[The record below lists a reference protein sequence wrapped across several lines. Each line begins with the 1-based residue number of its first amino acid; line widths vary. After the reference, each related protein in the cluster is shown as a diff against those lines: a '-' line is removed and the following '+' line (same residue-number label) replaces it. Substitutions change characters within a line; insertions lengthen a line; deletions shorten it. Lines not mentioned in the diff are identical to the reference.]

1 MIRMVNKMAE
11 NTKKRIFATRLTLI
25 MLAVSTVVSFIAW
38 LIFQFGIG
46 SEKLGF
52 PAILT
57 LLIGFF
63 FTYSISFIV
72 DVIMKKSVAS
82 TFLAFICFYFGL
94 MFLLIALKVK
104 AFVILIL
111 GGVFAI
117 LALLTPLIFK
127 TNFFVLKFD
136 NAEEVERK
144 TYEERKA
151 EKEEAE
157 KNQAEEEM
165 PTLKTFKD

>member
-1 MIRMVNKMAE
+1 
-11 NTKKRIFATRLTLI
+11 
-25 MLAVSTVVSFIAW
+25 
-38 LIFQFGIG
+38 
-46 SEKLGF
+46 
-52 PAILT
+52 
-57 LLIGFF
+57 
-63 FTYSISFIV
+63 
-72 DVIMKKSVAS
+72 
-82 TFLAFICFYFGL
+82 